1 MKATGEVMAIERSF
15 EASMLKAVR
24 CLEIGI
30 NHLEMPELKALSDE
44 EIHDRIKRID
54 DERCFVVA
62 EAIRRGITLEEI
74 HDITKIDLWFLSKS
88 KHH

>member
-1 MKATGEVMAIERSF
+1 
-15 EASMLKAVR
+15 MLKAVR
-24 CLEIGI
+24 CLEIGL

-62 EAIRRGITLEEI
+62 ELSAAVL
-74 HDITKIDLWFLSKS
+74 LWKRFTISPRLTCGSSPKS
-88 KHH
+88 KTSLKWKKLWKLTS